1 MCDIHTVRAYDSI
14 GKLSVFGSK
23 VKKGETIYE
32 HTHTKIFMINQLCV
46 PDAFAVGHCCQ
57 SGQ

>member
-32 HTHTKIFMINQLCV
+32 HTHTQTHKDIHDKSVVCT
-46 PDAFAVGHCCQ
+46 
-57 SGQ
+57 